1 MTLCPRLL
9 RRSLLRS
16 LAWLL
21 GLVAMAA
28 GAQAKPLTACGEP
41 GIGPPWLYRTPDQPQ
56 PLSGFLVDLWP
67 PLFATLGVELRL
79 IGDLPFKRCLRA
91 VAAGEIDFAL
101 AAYHD
106 DERAKTL
113 AYSAPYKTFT
123 PQVFFRAAQPLKI
136 ASRADL
142 KRWRGCGK
150 NGASYAHYG
159 LVAGD
164 LDQGARNYQQL
175 IEKLLLGR
183 CDYFVEELEV
193 IAQLELGKADHLA
206 TPGLAHAP
214 LPDVPP
220 PAFHVVAARGSAAA
234 ALLPRLDAA
243 FAEAQRKGDVARL
256 WKRHA
261 GKLPY

>member
-1 MTLCPRLL
+1 MRFLA
-9 RRSLLRS
+9 SLL
-16 LAWLL
+16 
-21 GLVAMAA
+21 GMVATIATAA
-28 GAQAKPLTACGEP
+28 NAQAKPLTACGEP
-41 GIGPPWLYRTPDQPQ
+41 GIGPPWLYRTPGQPQ

-67 PLFATLGVELRL
+67 PLFARLGVELRL

-101 AAYHD
+101 AAYYD
-106 DERAKTL
+106 DERSQTL
-113 AYSAPYKTFT
+113 AFSKPYKTFT
-123 PQVFFRAAQPLKI
+123 PQVFFRATQPRKI
-136 ASRADL
+136 DDRADL

-150 NGASYAHYG
+150 NGSSYAHYG
-159 LVAGD
+159 LSAKD

-193 IAQLELGKADHLA
+193 IEQWELGKVNHLA

-214 LPDVPP
+214 LSDVPP

-234 ALLPRLDAA
+234 ELLPRLDAA
-243 FAEAQRKGDVARL
+243 FAEAARKGEVARH